1 MAEFGVETSPI
12 LLLTDSYIPLYY
24 MYHLKLRQEGGAL
37 NLYKKKREGDVVL

>member
-24 MYHLKLRQEGGAL
+24 MDHLKLRQEEGAL
-37 NLYKKKREGDVVL
+37 DFFLYGKVT